1 MKKYDIVVQEDKLLE
16 ESDKVTLHFTYDRNL
31 TLKELT
37 EVLDMTNKAIND
49 FNRDNGVKSGYA
61 LSKRYATEVAGV
73 KEGSYVFD
81 LIINVAIGLTTGVL
95 GNCLFERYKMWRA
108 KKKETPE
115 DAPAVLVEEDAPA
128 KYPVSITVNG
138 GTVNVHIHN
147 GDVA

>member
-1 MKKYDIVVQEDKLLE
+1 MEKHVIVVQEEKRLE
-16 ESDKVTLHFTYDRNL
+16 ESGKVTLHFTYDKNL

-73 KEGSYVFD
+73 KEGSYVFE
-81 LIINVAIGLTTGVL
+81 LIVNVAVGITTGVL
-95 GNCLFERYKMWRA
+95 GNCIFERFKMWRA
-108 KKKETPE
+108 KKKDTP
-115 DAPAVLVEEDAPA
+115 DDIPAVAVEEDASA